1 MIGEATLDPTQ
12 GDRRKKALQ
21 AALARQSS
29 AISRFARTGIGHGA
43 VSGFGR
49 RPVSAGGRP
58 SGILNFLNRGGHS
71 PNGFANGLSQFQGA
85 SGGLGQLVA
94 PSMLPSA
101 PLPSAAIPPQMGH
114 PGSGQPGVSQMAD
127 PNQVAG
133 ALNAENPG
141 GGATVTPSGSV
152 FEGSLPN
159 YSLIPLGGG
168 IFIDPISGTIS
179 SATDNMTGLREG
191 I

>member
-1 MIGEATLDPTQ
+1 MIGEPTLDPRQ

-21 AALARQSS
+21 SALARQTS
-29 AISRFARTGIGHGA
+29 AISRFARTGIGRGA

-49 RPVSAGGRP
+49 RPVSVGGRP
-58 SGILNFLNRGGHS
+58 SGILNFLGRQNPSGYARGLQSYIG
-71 PNGFANGLSQFQGA
+71 Q

-94 PSMLPSA
+94 PSQLPTA
-101 PLPSAAIPPQMGH
+101 PLPSAAGGMQAPSGGGSVGTSGGSDPQMT
-114 PGSGQPGVSQMAD
+114 AD
-127 PNQVAG
+127 

-141 GGATVTPSGSV
+141 GGAYVTPTGSV

-168 IFIDPISGTIS
+168 IFIDPISGS
-179 SATDNMTGLREG
+179 VLGATDAATGLREG